1 MDIPFI
7 DLDAQEKVIGKKLE
21 GAVETVLQHKKF
33 INGPEVSVFE
43 ESLAKFANVNNAIT
57 CGSGTDALLLPL
69 MAIGVGEGD
78 AVFVP
83 SFTFVAT
90 AEVVSLL
97 KATPFFVDVDMKT
110 FNIDPEIFIE
120 LNESIQSEVLQLLSI
135 DSLIKII
142 KRLES
147 DNAIKILENLSKEV
161 KEKVL
166 EKLPPKDK
174 FLLQE
179 GLSYPEDSAAR
190 IMQREFTA
198 VPSNWT
204 VGQTIDYLRENK
216 DLPEEFLEI
225 FIVDNEFKPI
235 GTVPSSRVL
244 RTSRDLKMNS
254 IMREMPVLIS
264 VNMDKEEVGL
274 TFENYNLVS
283 AGVVN
288 KENKLVGMITADD
301 VVTVVQEEA
310 EEDALRLAGVGD
322 EEITDSVMLKTKRR
336 FNWLLLNL
344 FTALLATW
352 VISFFG
358 ASIEQMVALAFLM
371 PIVASMGGNAGMQTL
386 AVTIRAIATKEL
398 SKSNFN
404 RVVGKEFLIGILNG
418 IIFAIITAIIVQ
430 LWFKELNL
438 SILIGISMVLNMIV
452 AGLFGIL
459 VPVSLKKLNIDP
471 ALASSVFVTTI
482 TDVIGFLSFL
492 GLGSFYFLN

>member
-1 MDIPFI
+1 MIENLPS
-7 DLDAQEKVIGKKLE
+7 ETRSKLIE
-21 GAVETVLQHKKF
+21 
-33 INGPEVSVFE
+33 IE
-43 ESLAKFANVNNAIT
+43 E
-57 CGSGTDALLLPL
+57 
-69 MAIGVGEGD
+69 
-78 AVFVP
+78 
-83 SFTFVAT
+83 
-90 AEVVSLL
+90 
-97 KATPFFVDVDMKT
+97 

-120 LNESIQSEVLQLLSI
+120 INESIQSEVLQLLSI
-135 DSLIKII
+135 DSISNII

-147 DNAIKILENLSKEV
+147 DNAIKILENL
-161 KEKVL
+161 EKDKKNLVL
-166 EKLPPKDK
+166 DKLPPKDR
-174 FLLQE
+174 FLLEE

-198 VPSNWT
+198 VPSDWS
-204 VGQTIDYLRENK
+204 VGQTIDYLRESK

-225 FIVDNEFKPI
+225 FVVDSNFKPVGI
-235 GTVPSSRVL
+235 VPSSRVL
-244 RTSRDLKMNS
+244 RTPRDKKMNT

-264 VNMDKEEVGL
+264 VNMDKEEVGN
-274 TFENYNLVS
+274 TFENYSLVS

-288 KENKLVGMITADD
+288 KENKLVGVITADD
-301 VVTVVQEEA
+301 VVTVVQEEV
-310 EEDALRLAGVGD
+310 EEDVLRLAGVGD
-322 EEITDSVMLKTKRR
+322 EEITDTVMIKTKRR

-352 VISFFG
+352 VISLFG

-404 RVVGKEFLIGILNG
+404 NVVLKEFLIGILNG

-430 LWFKELNL
+430 LWFKNVNL
-438 SILIGISMVLNMIV
+438 SLLIGISMVLNMIV

-459 VPVSLKKLNIDP
+459 VPVSLKKMNIDP

-492 GLGSFYFLN
+492 GIGSYFFLN

>member
-1 MDIPFI
+1 MSLVKSIGSK
-7 DLDAQEKVIGKKLE
+7 KVNFDFNKE
-21 GAVETVLQHKKF
+21 F
-33 INGPEVSVFE
+33 INIFTDKIKARDITFINQTLKDLHPSDVANLIENLSDE
-43 ESLAKFANVNNAIT
+43 IRAKLIEIE
-57 CGSGTDALLLPL
+57 D
-69 MAIGVGEGD
+69 
-78 AVFVP
+78 
-83 SFTFVAT
+83 
-90 AEVVSLL
+90 
-97 KATPFFVDVDMKT
+97 
-110 FNIDPEIFIE
+110 FNIDPDIFIE
-120 LNESIQSEVLQLLSI
+120 INESIQKNVLQLLSPEAI
-135 DSLIKII
+135 AKIL

-147 DNAIKILENLSKEV
+147 DNSIKILENLE
-161 KEKVL
+161 KEKKGLVL
-166 EKLPPKDK
+166 DNLPPTDR
-174 FLLQE
+174 FLLEE

-198 VPSNWT
+198 VPSNWS

-216 DLPEEFLEI
+216 ELPDEFLEI
-225 FIVDNEFKPI
+225 FIVDNDFKPI

-244 RTSRDLKMNS
+244 RTSRESKMNS

-288 KENKLVGMITADD
+288 KNNKLVGMITADD

-310 EEDALRLAGVGD
+310 EEDVLRLAGVGE
-322 EEITDSVMLKTKRR
+322 EEITDSVLVKTKRR

-344 FTALLATW
+344 ITALLATW
-352 VISFFG
+352 VISKFG

-386 AVTIRAIATKEL
+386 AVTIRAIAKKEL
-398 SKSNFN
+398 STSNFN
-404 RVVGKEFLIGILNG
+404 RIVGKEFLIGILNG
-418 IIFAIITAIIVQ
+418 IIFAVITAVIVQ
-430 LWFKELNL
+430 LWFNEISLA
-438 SILIGISMVLNMIV
+438 ILIGISMILNMIV

-492 GLGSFYFLN
+492 GLGSYYFLN

>member
-1 MDIPFI
+1 MTLPKSREAKKVNLDFNKEFI
-7 DLDAQEKVIGKKLE
+7 STFTQNIESGN
-21 GAVETVLQHKKF
+21 VEF
-33 INGPEVSVFE
+33 INQTLKDLHEADVANLIENLNPDTRNKLIEI
-43 ESLAKFANVNNAIT
+43 ES
-57 CGSGTDALLLPL
+57 
-69 MAIGVGEGD
+69 
-78 AVFVP
+78 
-83 SFTFVAT
+83 
-90 AEVVSLL
+90 
-97 KATPFFVDVDMKT
+97 

-204 VGQTIDYLRENK
+204 VGQTIDYLREDK

-225 FIVDNEFKPI
+225 FIVDNDFKPI

-322 EEITDSVMLKTKRR
+322 EEITDGVITKTKRR
-336 FNWLLLNL
+336 F
-344 FTALLATW
+344 
-352 VISFFG
+352 
-358 ASIEQMVALAFLM
+358 SI
-371 PIVASMGGNAGMQTL
+371 
-386 AVTIRAIATKEL
+386 
-398 SKSNFN
+398 
-404 RVVGKEFLIGILNG
+404 
-418 IIFAIITAIIVQ
+418 
-430 LWFKELNL
+430 
-438 SILIGISMVLNMIV
+438 
-452 AGLFGIL
+452 
-459 VPVSLKKLNIDP
+459 
-471 ALASSVFVTTI
+471 
-482 TDVIGFLSFL
+482 
-492 GLGSFYFLN
+492 

>member
-1 MDIPFI
+1 MALPKSAETKKVNLDFNKEFI
-7 DLDAQEKVIGKKLE
+7 DTFTQNIEE
-21 GAVETVLQHKKF
+21 GNVVF
-33 INGPEVSVFE
+33 INQTLKDLHEADVANLIENLSPDTRTKLFE
-43 ESLAKFANVNNAIT
+43 IES
-57 CGSGTDALLLPL
+57 
-69 MAIGVGEGD
+69 
-78 AVFVP
+78 
-83 SFTFVAT
+83 
-90 AEVVSLL
+90 
-97 KATPFFVDVDMKT
+97 

-142 KRLES
+142 RRLES
-147 DNAIKILENLSKEV
+147 DNAIKILENLSKEI

-198 VPSNWT
+198 VPNNWT
-204 VGQTIDYLRENK
+204 VGQTIDYLREEK

-225 FIVDNEFKPI
+225 FIVDNDFKPI

-244 RTSRDLKMNS
+244 RTARDLTMNS
-254 IMREMPVLIS
+254 IMTEMPVLIS

-344 FTALLATW
+344 LTALLATW

-418 IIFAIITAIIVQ
+418 IIFAIITAVIVQ
-430 LWFKELNL
+430 FWFKEINL
-438 SILIGISMVLNMIV
+438 SLLIGISMILNMIV

-459 VPVSLKKLNIDP
+459 VPVSLKKFNIDP

>member
-1 MDIPFI
+1 MALLKSTGNKKVNLDFNKEFI
-7 DLDAQEKVIGKKLE
+7 STFSNNIENRNVD
-21 GAVETVLQHKKF
+21 F
-33 INGPEVSVFE
+33 INQTLNDLHAADIANLIENLNIDTRTKLIE
-43 ESLAKFANVNNAIT
+43 IES
-57 CGSGTDALLLPL
+57 
-69 MAIGVGEGD
+69 
-78 AVFVP
+78 
-83 SFTFVAT
+83 
-90 AEVVSLL
+90 
-97 KATPFFVDVDMKT
+97 

-120 LNESIQSEVLQLLSI
+120 LNESVQSEVLQQLSI

-142 KRLES
+142 RRLES
-147 DNAIKILENLSKEV
+147 DNAIKILENINKDT

-204 VGQTIDYLRENK
+204 VGQTIDYLREDK

-225 FIVDNEFKPI
+225 FIVDNDFKPI

-244 RTSRDLKMNS
+244 RTPRDSKMNS
-254 IMREMPVLIS
+254 IMAEMPVLIS
-264 VNMDKEEVGL
+264 VNMDKEEVGHA
-274 TFENYNLVS
+274 FENYNLVS

-301 VVTVVQEEA
+301 IVTVVQEEA

-322 EEITDSVMLKTKRR
+322 EEITDSVLLKTKRR

-386 AVTIRAIATKEL
+386 AVTIRAIATQEL

-418 IIFAIITAIIVQ
+418 IIFAIITAVIVQ
-430 LWFKELNL
+430 LWFKDINL
-438 SILIGISMVLNMIV
+438 SLLIGVSMILNMIV

-459 VPVSLKKLNIDP
+459 VPVSLKKMNIDP

-492 GLGSFYFLN
+492 GLGSYYFLN

>member
-1 MDIPFI
+1 MSLVKSIGNKKVNFDFNKDFITIFSDKIKAADI
-7 DLDAQEKVIGKKLE
+7 
-21 GAVETVLQHKKF
+21 KF
-33 INGPEVSVFE
+33 INQTLKDLHPSDV
-43 ESLAKFANVNNAIT
+43 ANLIENLSSDIREKLIEA
-57 CGSGTDALLLPL
+57 
-69 MAIGVGEGD
+69 EG
-78 AVFVP
+78 
-83 SFTFVAT
+83 
-90 AEVVSLL
+90 
-97 KATPFFVDVDMKT
+97 

-120 LNESIQSEVLQLLSI
+120 INESVQTEVLQLLST
-135 DSLIKII
+135 DSISKII

-147 DNAIKILENLSKEV
+147 DNSIAILENLDSIKKKEV
-161 KEKVL
+161 L
-166 EKLPPKDK
+166 DKLPPKDR
-174 FLLQE
+174 FLLEE

-198 VPSNWT
+198 VPSNWS

-216 DLPEEFLEI
+216 DLPDEFSEI
-225 FIVDNEFKPI
+225 FIVDNDFKPI
-235 GTVPSSRVL
+235 GIVPSSRVL
-244 RTSRDLKMNS
+244 RASRESKMND
-254 IMREMPVLIS
+254 IMRKMPVLIS
-264 VNMDKEEVGL
+264 VNMDKEEVGF
-274 TFENYNLVS
+274 TFENYNLIS

-288 KENKLVGMITADD
+288 KDNKLVGMITADD

-310 EEDALRLAGVGD
+310 EEDVLRLAGVGD
-322 EEITDSVMLKTKRR
+322 EEITDSVLVKTKRR

-352 VISFFG
+352 VISKFG

-398 SKSNFN
+398 SSSNFTK
-404 RVVGKEFLIGILNG
+404 VVGKEFSIGILNG
-418 IIFAIITAIIVQ
+418 FIFAIITAVIVQ
-430 LWFKELNL
+430 LWFKEINL
-438 SILIGISMVLNMIV
+438 SLLIAISMVLNMIV

-492 GLGSFYFLN
+492 GLGSYFLLD

>member
-1 MDIPFI
+1 MSLVKSIGGKNVNFDFNKEFLSIFSDKIKTSDI
-7 DLDAQEKVIGKKLE
+7 
-21 GAVETVLQHKKF
+21 KF
-33 INGPEVSVFE
+33 INQTLEDLHPSDVANLIENISSETRAKLIEIE
-43 ESLAKFANVNNAIT
+43 EFS
-57 CGSGTDALLLPL
+57 
-69 MAIGVGEGD
+69 
-78 AVFVP
+78 
-83 SFTFVAT
+83 
-90 AEVVSLL
+90 
-97 KATPFFVDVDMKT
+97 
-110 FNIDPEIFIE
+110 IDPEIFVEI
-120 LNESIQSEVLQLLSI
+120 NESIQTEILQLLSS
-135 DSLIKII
+135 DSIAKII

-147 DNAIKILENLSKEV
+147 DNAISIIENLSQ
-161 KEKVL
+161 EKKNAVL
-166 EKLPPKDK
+166 DKLPPKDR
-174 FLLQE
+174 FLLEE

-198 VPSNWT
+198 VPSDWS
-204 VGQTIDYLRENK
+204 VGQTIDYLRESK

-235 GTVPSSRVL
+235 GIVPSSRVL
-244 RTSRDLKMNS
+244 RTPREKKMNS

-264 VNMDKEEVGL
+264 VNMDKEEVGH
-274 TFENYNLVS
+274 TFENYSLLS

-288 KENKLVGMITADD
+288 KNNKLVGMITADD

-310 EEDALRLAGVGD
+310 EEDVLRLAGVGD
-322 EEITDSVMLKTKRR
+322 EEITDSVVIKTKRR

-344 FTALLATW
+344 FTAFLATW
-352 VISFFG
+352 VISLFG

-398 SKSNFN
+398 SSGNFN
-404 RVVGKEFLIGILNG
+404 TIVGKEFLIGILNG
-418 IIFAIITAIIVQ
+418 IIFAVITAIIVQ
-430 LWFKELNL
+430 FWFQELKL
-438 SILIGISMVLNMIV
+438 SLLIGISMVLNMIV

-492 GLGSFYFLN
+492 GIGSYLFLN